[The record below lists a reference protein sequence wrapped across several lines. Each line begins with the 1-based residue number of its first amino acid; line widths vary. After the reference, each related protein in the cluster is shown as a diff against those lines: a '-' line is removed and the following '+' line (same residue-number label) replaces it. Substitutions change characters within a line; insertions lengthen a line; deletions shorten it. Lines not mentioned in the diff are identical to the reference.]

1 MTRVLVVDDEKNLAD
16 TLVLILQGAGF
27 HATAAYNGDSALQR
41 LDAVSPDIVISDVIM
56 PGMNGIDLCAKIQL
70 RYPNCQILL
79 FSGQAATNELVD
91 EARTQGFRWE
101 LLAKPIEPEDLIA
114 KLSSLTHRSE
124 SAGI

>member
-1 MTRVLVVDDEKNLAD
+1 VTRVLVVDDEKNLAD

-41 LDAVSPDIVISDVIM
+41 LDVVSPDIVISDVIM

-70 RYPNCQILL
+70 RYPNCQIVL

-91 EARTQGFRWE
+91 QARTQGFSWE
-101 LLAKPIEPEDLIA
+101 LLAKPIEHEDLIA
-114 KLSSLTHRSE
+114 KLSSLTHRSV
-124 SAGI
+124 SDGI

>member
-1 MTRVLVVDDEKNLAD
+1 VTRVLVIDDEKNLAD

-56 PGMNGIDLCAKIQL
+56 PGINGVEVCAQIQL

-79 FSGQAATNELVD
+79 FSGQAATNEVINQ
-91 EARTQGFRWE
+91 ARAQGFSWE

-114 KLSSLTHRSE
+114 KLSSLTQRGE
-124 SAGI
+124 SAGM